1 MLELLVVNGGEYEF
15 TNFDK
20 AIKVLSE
27 DYGYEGLAW
36 EMVKASNDFEVLED
50 FLSEDGVY
58 AYTEFSN
65 GEEVLLMQCDDEDE
79 EMDD

>member
-15 TNFDK
+15 TNFDE

-50 FLSEDGVY
+50 FLADDGVY
-58 AYTEFSN
+58 AYTEISN
-65 GEEVLLMQCDDEDE
+65 GDEWEIDEDE
-79 EMDD
+79 DMEEM